1 MSIATFLK
9 TVNTLVGLVL
19 VMIARKTVMQLNLY
33 TFIHIKNTVV
43 KLHDGDLHTV
53 GWDEG
58 P

>member
-43 KLHDGDLHTV
+43 KLYDGDLHTV